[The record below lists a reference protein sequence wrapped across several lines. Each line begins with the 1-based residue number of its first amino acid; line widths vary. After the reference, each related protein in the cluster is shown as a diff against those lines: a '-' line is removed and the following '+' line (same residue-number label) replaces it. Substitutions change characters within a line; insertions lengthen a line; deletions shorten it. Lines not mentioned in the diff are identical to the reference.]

1 MFIAV
6 ETSDLVHSTK
16 MSEENY
22 SQAIGILKKQLAHN
36 QTRFNARFDIFRG
49 DAFQV
54 VYQAPE
60 HALRAALMTRFKL
73 MYSLSQGA
81 VEVTQALSFGVQ
93 EKVDDA
99 FSEAMGEV
107 FINSGRLLETT
118 KRRQIQLVF
127 QHIDNKTLV
136 SDNGAIGLI
145 VNYLNMQ
152 LLGIT
157 QKQAQVL
164 FHYLDDDFPEQ
175 QLIADKLN
183 ITRQNVAAHLK
194 RGGADLLKQTI
205 HFFEDASKRNTTIQN
220 THKKLMRSK
229 EATT

>member
-16 MSEENY
+16 MSEQNY

-54 VYQAPE
+54 VYPFPQ

-107 FINSGRLLETT
+107 FISSGRLLENT
-118 KRRQIQLVF
+118 KRRQIQLTF
-127 QHIDNKTLV
+127 KNIDDKTRV
-136 SDNGAIGLI
+136 IDSSAIGLI
-145 VNYLNMQ
+145 INYLNMQ
-152 LLGIT
+152 LSGLT

-164 FHYLDDDFPEQ
+164 YHYLNDDFPEQ

-194 RGGADLLKQTI
+194 RGGAELLKQTI
-205 HFFEDASKRNTTIQN
+205 QFFEDASKRNATIQN
-220 THKKLMRSK
+220 THTKIMRSK